1 MKAVVSA
8 LQEFPRVNASL
19 AEDGDNLVVKK
30 YCHLGFAADTDQG
43 LMVPVIRDADKK
55 DIYELAQE
63 LAALSLAAREGKLKA
78 AQLQGATFT
87 ISSLGGIGGTAFTPI
102 VNAPE
107 VAILGVSRHSMQP
120 VWDGEQFRPRLMLPL
135 SFSYDHRVIDG
146 AMAVRFTTY
155 LGQALNDVDKL
166 LQAIP

>member
-1 MKAVVSA
+1 M
-8 LQEFPRVNASL
+8 
-19 AEDGDNLVVKK
+19 
-30 YCHLGFAADTDQG
+30 
-43 LMVPVIRDADKK
+43 
-55 DIYELAQE
+55 
-63 LAALSLAAREGKLKA
+63 
-78 AQLQGATFT
+78 QGATFT

-120 VWDGEQFRPRLMLPL
+120 VWDGEAFQPRLLLPL

-155 LGQALNDVDKL
+155 LGEALRDVDTL